1 VRLIDESNNQVG
13 VVPIEEARN
22 RAMEAGLDL
31 VEVSPASEPPVC
43 RIMDYGKFLYQQK
56 RKAKESQ
63 KKQHV
68 VTLKEIRLRPK
79 IDDHDREIK
88 VKHAAEFIE
97 KGHKVQFTMLFR
109 GREMMHV
116 DQGYQIMEQIVQT
129 MGETAKIERPAQMLG
144 RKITMVLVP
153 VKAH

>member
-1 VRLIDESNNQVG
+1 ML
-13 VVPIEEARN
+13 
-22 RAMEAGLDL
+22 
-31 VEVSPASEPPVC
+31 
-43 RIMDYGKFLYQQK
+43 
-56 RKAKESQ
+56 
-63 KKQHV
+63 
-68 VTLKEIRLRPK
+68 TLKEIRLRPK

-116 DQGYQIMEQIVQT
+116 EQGYQIMEDIVQT

-153 VKAH
+153 AKAH